1 METLKIEN
9 NNTKMIA
16 HRGLSGL
23 EKENTAVAFIA
34 AGNKSYYGIET
45 DIRLTKDGEFVI
57 CHDDSL
63 KRVAGVDMN
72 ISTST
77 YTELSSICLFDLETE
92 QAKNYLKIPKLV
104 DYLEICKK
112 YGKKAI
118 IEIKELFIEPDII
131 RLINLIKGFD
141 FLQNTVFISFY
152 LKNLQLIRKQNSEV
166 RLQLLTTDLN
176 NNIINEVRKIN
187 AGIDIEYHNLSKE
200 QVELCHR
207 HNIVVNVWT
216 VNNPIVALMLIT
228 WNVDFI
234 TTNILE

>member
-1 METLKIEN
+1 METLKLVDN
-9 NNTKMIA
+9 KTKMIA

-34 AGNKSYYGIET
+34 AGNRTYYGIET

-63 KRVAGVDMN
+63 KRVAGVDMS

-77 YTELSSICLFDLETE
+77 YDELSSICLFDLETKRP
-92 QAKNYLKIPKLV
+92 KNYLKIPKLI

-112 YGKKAI
+112 YEKKAV
-118 IEIKELFIEPDII
+118 IEIKEIFLEADII
-131 RLINLIKGFD
+131 RLINLVKQHNY
-141 FLQNTVFISFY
+141 LQNTIFISFY

-166 RLQLLTTDLN
+166 KIQFLTTDLDN
-176 NNIINEVRKIN
+176 NMINELRKIN
-187 AGIDIEYHNLSKE
+187 AGIDIEYQHLSKE
-200 QVELCHR
+200 QVELCHH
-207 HNIVVNVWT
+207 HNIPVNVWT

-228 WNVDFI
+228 WDVDFI

>member
-1 METLKIEN
+1 METLKLEN
-9 NNTKMIA
+9 NKTKMIA

-45 DIRLTKDGEFVI
+45 DVRLTKDGEFVI
-57 CHDDSL
+57 CHDDKL
-63 KRVAGVDMN
+63 QRVAGVDMS
-72 ISTST
+72 ISTSS
-77 YTELSSICLFDLETE
+77 YDELSSICLFDLETGRP
-92 QAKNYLKIPKLV
+92 KNYLKIPKLT

-112 YGKKAI
+112 YEKRAF
-118 IEIKELFIEPDII
+118 IEIKELFLETDIV
-131 RLINLIKGFD
+131 RLINVVKQHHYLH
-141 FLQNTVFISFY
+141 NTIFISFY
-152 LKNLQLIRKQNSEV
+152 LKNLQLVRKQNSEV
-166 RLQLLTTDLN
+166 QLQFLTTDLD

-187 AGIDIEYHNLSKE
+187 AGIDIEYQCLSKE
-200 QVELCHR
+200 QVELCHH
-207 HNIVVNVWT
+207 HNIAVNVWT